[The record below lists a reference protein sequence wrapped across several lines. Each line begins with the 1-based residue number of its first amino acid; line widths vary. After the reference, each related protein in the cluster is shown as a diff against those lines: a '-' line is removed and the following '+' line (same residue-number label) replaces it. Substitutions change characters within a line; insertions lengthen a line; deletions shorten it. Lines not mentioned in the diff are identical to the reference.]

1 MIGMVTQMDQIGD
14 AGDQDP
20 DDEPLEPWS
29 APDGGPPRQWTHPSE
44 AGLQVRV
51 QTDRRRGRRL
61 ALSLL
66 AIGTGVL
73 LGTALVATLLRSDET
88 AASSETDRAPL
99 HNCLAMVD
107 VVSEGEELQV
117 TGLLVDDGRH
127 VLVVGEDLRG
137 AERIAVRIGGSR
149 TGAELVAMDPY
160 ADLSLLELHASAGS
174 TPEIGDEPEVGEP
187 LRIVHFDDAGTR
199 HSSQAVVS
207 EVAARWTRPDHTV
220 AENVLT
226 LEGDTTDSG
235 VLVDP
240 SGSVTGMVIGSADG
254 RSVAY
259 GREEL
264 ARVVQRLA
272 DGGIVE
278 RPWIGVRAADH
289 PQSTPD
295 ASAAQTSAAPEP
307 GSNAQGGAEV
317 IEVIPGSPAEL
328 AGLAPGDVIVSV
340 GTERIVDLDDLVRAT
355 ATLTPGETVEVEI
368 HRMGV
373 PHHLVVVVAEYSD

>member
-1 MIGMVTQMDQIGD
+1 MSGPSGARDHSVGD
-14 AGDQDP
+14 DRYGHTNGPDRGRGDQDP

-88 AASSETDRAPL
+88 AASTETDRAPL
-99 HNCLAMVD
+99 HDCLAMVD

-174 TPEIGDEPEVGEP
+174 TP
-187 LRIVHFDDAGTR
+187 R
-199 HSSQAVVS
+199 
-207 EVAARWTRPDHTV
+207 
-220 AENVLT
+220 
-226 LEGDTTDSG
+226 
-235 VLVDP
+235 
-240 SGSVTGMVIGSADG
+240 SVTNPRWENPCGSCTSMM
-254 RSVAY
+254 R
-259 GREEL
+259 
-264 ARVVQRLA
+264 ARVTR
-272 DGGIVE
+272 
-278 RPWIGVRAADH
+278 VR
-289 PQSTPD
+289 QS
-295 ASAAQTSAAPEP
+295 
-307 GSNAQGGAEV
+307 
-317 IEVIPGSPAEL
+317 
-328 AGLAPGDVIVSV
+328 
-340 GTERIVDLDDLVRAT
+340 
-355 ATLTPGETVEVEI
+355 
-368 HRMGV
+368 
-373 PHHLVVVVAEYSD
+373 